1 MIIAIDGPAASGK
14 GTLARLAGQHFRL
27 PVLDT
32 GLLYRAV
39 ARDLV
44 KRRFALDDTW
54 AAVALARSLDPASL
68 DDPDLRGA
76 MAGDAASVAAKIPQV
91 RLALLAY
98 QRGFAG
104 QPGGA
109 ILDGRDIGTVICP
122 TADVKIYVTATP
134 EVRARRRFGEIIARG
149 EATTF
154 EQVLADIARRD
165 ERDAGRGAAP
175 MKPAQ
180 DAVLLDTSAMDVESA
195 FNTAV
200 AIIVKANSAER
211 GA

>member
-14 GTLARLAGQHFRL
+14 GTLARLAGQHFQL

-44 KRRFALDDTW
+44 KRRFALDDLW
-54 AAVALARSLDPASL
+54 AAVALARSLDPLSL

-76 MAGDAASVAAKIPQV
+76 LAGDAASVAAKIPQV
-91 RLALLAY
+91 RAALMAY

-122 TADVKIYVTATP
+122 TANVKIYVTASP
-134 EVRARRRFGEIIARG
+134 EVRARRRFGEIVARG

-175 MKPAQ
+175 MKPAH
-180 DAVLLDTSAMDVESA
+180 DAVLLDTSAMDIDGAYKAAVGIIEG
-195 FNTAV
+195 TAR
-200 AIIVKANSAER
+200 AGR